1 MTRILRKSAGSYPL
15 TLLLLCS
22 AALFAADS
30 DETLIE
36 RLEAAET
43 VRQRHDV
50 LDEIRE
56 RTMRGPLSENLT
68 DRLIAELMSEQRY
81 NFRNVVAV
89 LPQLGG
95 EQGFSRQSLV
105 YLAQGLSGDVTQSYS
120 AATSI
125 TAALSPQHANNGL
138 PEEAFAAL
146 LKATGH
152 RAMLNRSAA
161 IEVLAVTRED
171 NDRYS
176 IAIEKILH
184 ALNTNEHQH
193 TRSSAIAGLA
203 RLTLEQPMA
212 SNVLAGLVRSATADT
227 YMTVRMDALEVLA
240 TRDIDAAL
248 GESLST
254 SLAAEIVTPTRELWA
269 RSSGLG
275 MHDSLG
281 DRATTVLAQLHQS
294 PYPAHVVNA
303 WIAQTRGHLPDKSL
317 EPLAGIFA
325 RGELTDLQTAEL
337 VQIAEAHRLPVDRE
351 MIYRMLFVELQAGA
365 LMDVLSGFEYA
376 DNEASRIRAGYAL
389 EVQYRGKEVP
399 DRVADVA
406 ARVALAGSNAEL
418 RAIAASLLSHTNQ
431 DREHRESQLI
441 AAVKKRPEDYDVHK
455 VIIDFYGADRLD
467 ELVTRYAAESE
478 LSISFRTAIIRELG
492 EQTNTEGGLSPDA
505 ENALKT
511 VARNADDYYLMQAAG
526 NTLDAWGI
534 RAPLR
539 VAIMKRENQS
549 MALLGVLGGLVLL
562 NLVAGIVALV
572 SIFKLPLKLRDAGK
586 RKAIRMAMVIGWLA
600 LSAGMTVLLAA
611 GVIGFM
617 GHNWAPRPSAT
628 LMWNIPAYAGSVIYV
643 LMAWILTRR
652 ARQTT

>member
-1 MTRILRKSAGSYPL
+1 
-15 TLLLLCS
+15 
-22 AALFAADS
+22 
-30 DETLIE
+30 
-36 RLEAAET
+36 
-43 VRQRHDV
+43 
-50 LDEIRE
+50 
-56 RTMRGPLSENLT
+56 
-68 DRLIAELMSEQRY
+68 
-81 NFRNVVAV
+81 
-89 LPQLGG
+89 
-95 EQGFSRQSLV
+95 
-105 YLAQGLSGDVTQSYS
+105 
-120 AATSI
+120 
-125 TAALSPQHANNGL
+125 
-138 PEEAFAAL
+138 
-146 LKATGH
+146 
-152 RAMLNRSAA
+152 MLNRSAA
-161 IEVLAVTRED
+161 IEVLAVTRDD
-171 NDRYS
+171 NDRHS

-203 RLTLEQPMA
+203 RLTRERPMS
-212 SNVLAGLVRSATADT
+212 SNVLAGLVRSATADP

-248 GESLST
+248 GESLSK
-254 SLAAEIVTPTRELWA
+254 SLAAEIVTPTHELWA
-269 RSSGLG
+269 RS
-275 MHDSLG
+275 
-281 DRATTVLAQLHQS
+281 LAQLHQS

-317 EPLAGIFA
+317 EPLRSVYA
-325 RGELTDLQTAEL
+325 RGELADSQIAEL
-337 VQIAEAHRLPVDRE
+337 VQIAEAHRLPVNRE

-365 LMDVLSGFEYA
+365 LMDVLTGFEHA

-389 EVQYRGKEVP
+389 KVQYRGKAVP

-406 ARVALAGSNAEL
+406 ARVALAGSNDEL
-418 RAIAASLLSHTNQ
+418 RAIAASLLSHTKQ

-441 AAVKKRPEDYDVHK
+441 AAYDVHK

-467 ELVTRYAAESE
+467 ELVSRYAAESE

-492 EQTNTEGGLSPDA
+492 EQTSTEAGLSPDA
-505 ENALKT
+505 ENALEE
-511 VARNADDYYLMQAAG
+511 VARDTDDYHLMQAAG
-526 NTLDAWGI
+526 KTLEAWGN

-572 SIFKLPLKLRDAGK
+572 SLFKFPLKSWDAGK
-586 RKAIRMAMVIGWLA
+586 RKAIRIAMIIGWLA

-652 ARQTT
+652 ARQIT